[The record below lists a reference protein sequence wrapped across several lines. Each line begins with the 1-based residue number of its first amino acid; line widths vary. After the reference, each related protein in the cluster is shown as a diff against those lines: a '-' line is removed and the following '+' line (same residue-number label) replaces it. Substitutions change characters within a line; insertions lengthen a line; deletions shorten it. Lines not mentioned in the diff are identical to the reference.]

1 MASANNPTVP
11 EPRSFE
17 KTTACLRTFTGAP
30 SDPPDEIQPTQIAM
44 DLIDEAGMESFP
56 CSDPPS
62 YVRCH
67 A

>member
-1 MASANNPTVP
+1 MSLFVTTQDSQIPDEIPVRVEPSAL
-11 EPRSFE
+11 
-17 KTTACLRTFTGAP
+17 K
-30 SDPPDEIQPTQIAM
+30 SDDEEIQPTQMAM
-44 DLIDEAGMESFP
+44 DLIDEASMESFP